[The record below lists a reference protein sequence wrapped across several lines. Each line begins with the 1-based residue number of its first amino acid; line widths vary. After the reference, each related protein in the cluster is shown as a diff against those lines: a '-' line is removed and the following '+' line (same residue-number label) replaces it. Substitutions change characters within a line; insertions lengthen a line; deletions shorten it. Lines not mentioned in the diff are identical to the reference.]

1 MNTQTLYQDESVLY
15 QLNPL
20 VPCVEFKP
28 KGLPKSTE
36 HLKQAYHML
45 VNLCN
50 ELVPRQNGL
59 GVMIDIRE
67 TDGITS
73 QDLEW
78 VTAEIIPRFIAMGV
92 KKLAVVDGVTE
103 LAHITSEEFL
113 ELAVRSPIQHQLFK
127 GPENARQWLQLK

>member
-1 MNTQTLYQDESVLY
+1 MNNRTLYQDESVLY
-15 QLNPL
+15 QLNSL
-20 VPCVEFKP
+20 VPCIEFKP

-36 HLKQAYHML
+36 HLKEAYLLL
-45 VNLCN
+45 VKFCDEIIPN
-50 ELVPRQNGL
+50 QNGL

-78 VTAEIIPRFIAMGV
+78 VTSEIVPRFIALGV

-103 LAHITSEEFL
+103 LAHITTEEFM
-113 ELAVRSPIQHQLFK
+113 ELSMRAPIQHQLFK
-127 GPENARQWLQLK
+127 GPEIARQWLMK